1 MQSKHVKTILNL
13 LIYVIGILLIC
24 LLLPKLLRFFMP
36 FVIGWVI
43 ALIANPLVKFFE
55 KRLKIVRKHGTWLVI
70 VGALVLVIG
79 ACYAVISWLVREGVG
94 FVEHLP
100 EMYYSMTEGFRKIGN
115 NLTLFFERTHLPVN
129 VREGIAEVFTNL
141 DTYIADLIGA
151 FGGPTLSIAG
161 DIVSHLPNLLVQA
174 IFMFLAAYSFV
185 ADKEKISA
193 ALNKILPQAVFER
206 WDWIKKMFSHAVGGY
221 FVAQFKI
228 MGVIAAILFVGF
240 LILDVEYAT
249 LLALVIA
256 FLDFIPF
263 LGTGTAIWPWAAFRL
278 ATGDYYMAI
287 GLMIIYL
294 VCLLVHQLLQPKFVG
309 DTVGVDPLTTLI
321 FMFIGYR
328 ISGVFGMIIAVPI
341 GIIIINLYNAGAFDK
356 MIGDVKVLITEFNK
370 YRNS

>member
-13 LIYVIGILLIC
+13 LIYGIGILLIC

-36 FVIGWVI
+36 FVIGGVI

-70 VGALVLVIG
+70 VGVLAAVIG
-79 ACYAVISWLVREGVG
+79 VCYAVISWLIREGVA

-100 EMYYSMTEGFRKIGN
+100 EIYDAVTKVLREIGVDASSLTESISF
-115 NLTLFFERTHLPVN
+115 PS
-129 VREGIAEVFTNL
+129 
-141 DTYIADLIGA
+141 
-151 FGGPTLSIAG
+151 LSVAT
-161 DIVSHLPNLLVQA
+161 DAVSNLPNLLVQA
-174 IFMFLAAYSFV
+174 IFMFLAAYFFI

-193 ALNKILPQAVFER
+193 GFQKILPDFLVER
-206 WDWIKKMFSHAVGGY
+206 WDWMKQMFSKAVGGY

-228 MGVIAAILFVGF
+228 MGIIAAILFVGF

-263 LGTGTAIWPWAAFRL
+263 LGTGTAIWPWAAFQVV
-278 ATGDYYMAI
+278 TGDYYMAI

-294 VCLLVHQLLQPKFVG
+294 ICLLVHQLLQPKFVG
-309 DTVGVDPLTTLI
+309 DTVGMDPLTTLI

-328 ISGVFGMIIAVPI
+328 LSGVIGMIIAVPV
-341 GIIIINLYNAGAFDK
+341 GIILLNLFKAGAFDK
-356 MIGDVKVLITEFNK
+356 MIGDVKSLIADFNE
-370 YRNS
+370 YRND

>member
-70 VGALVLVIG
+70 VGVLAAVIG
-79 ACYAVISWLVREGVG
+79 VCYAVISWLVGEGVG
-94 FVEHLP
+94 FIQHLP
-100 EMYYSMTEGFRKIGN
+100 DMYSSTVEGFRKIGN
-115 NLTLFFERTHLPVN
+115 NLTLFLNKIHVPIN
-129 VREGIAEVFTNL
+129 VHAGIAEVFANL
-141 DTYIADLIGA
+141 DTYMGDLIGA
-151 FGGPTLSIAG
+151 VGGPTLSVAG

-174 IFMFLAAYSFV
+174 VFMFLAAYFFIS
-185 ADKEKISA
+185 DKEKISA
-193 ALNKILPQAVFER
+193 GLNKIMPVSLIER
-206 WDWIKKMFSHAVGGY
+206 WEWIKKIFSKAVGGY
-221 FVAQFKI
+221 FIAQFKI

-249 LLALVIA
+249 LLALIIA

-263 LGTGTAIWPWAAFRL
+263 LGTGTAIWPWAAFQL

-294 VCLLVHQLLQPKFVG
+294 ICLLVHQLLQPKFVG
-309 DTVGVDPLTTLI
+309 DTVGMDPLTTLI

-341 GIIIINLYNAGAFDK
+341 GIILINLYKAGAFDK
-356 MIGDVKVLITEFNK
+356 MIEDMKSLITDFNE
-370 YRNS
+370 YRKN

>member
-13 LIYVIGILLIC
+13 LIYGIGILLIC

-70 VGALVLVIG
+70 VGVLAAVIG
-79 ACYAVISWLVREGVG
+79 VCYAVISWLIREGVA

-100 EMYYSMTEGFRKIGN
+100 EIYDAVTKGLQEIGVDASSLTESISF
-115 NLTLFFERTHLPVN
+115 PS
-129 VREGIAEVFTNL
+129 
-141 DTYIADLIGA
+141 
-151 FGGPTLSIAG
+151 LSVAT
-161 DIVSHLPNLLVQA
+161 DAVSNLPNLLVQA
-174 IFMFLAAYSFV
+174 IFMFLAAYFFI

-193 ALNKILPQAVFER
+193 GFQKILPDFLVER
-206 WDWIKKMFSHAVGGY
+206 WEWMKQIFSKAVGGY
-221 FVAQFKI
+221 FIAQFKI

-240 LILDVEYAT
+240 LILDVEYAA
-249 LLALVIA
+249 LLALIIA

-263 LGTGTAIWPWAAFRL
+263 LGTGTAIWPWAAFQL
-278 ATGDYYMAI
+278 ATGDYYMTI

-294 VCLLVHQLLQPKFVG
+294 ICLLVHQLLQPKFVG
-309 DTVGVDPLTTLI
+309 DTVGMDPLTTLI

-328 ISGVFGMIIAVPI
+328 LSGVIGMIIAVPV
-341 GIIIINLYNAGAFDK
+341 GIILINLFKAGAFDK
-356 MIGDVKVLITEFNK
+356 LIGDVKTLMEDFNE
-370 YRNS
+370 YRNN

>member
-70 VGALVLVIG
+70 VGVLAAVIG
-79 ACYAVISWLVREGVG
+79 VCYAVISWLVREGVA

-100 EMYYSMTEGFRKIGN
+100 EIYDAVTKGLHEIGVDASSLTESISF
-115 NLTLFFERTHLPVN
+115 PS
-129 VREGIAEVFTNL
+129 
-141 DTYIADLIGA
+141 
-151 FGGPTLSIAG
+151 LSVAT
-161 DIVSHLPNLLVQA
+161 DAVSNLPNLLVQA
-174 IFMFLAAYSFV
+174 IFMFLAAYFFI

-193 ALNKILPQAVFER
+193 GFHKILPDSLIER
-206 WDWIKKMFSHAVGGY
+206 WDWMKQMFSKAVGGY

-249 LLALVIA
+249 LLALIIA

-263 LGTGTAIWPWAAFRL
+263 LGTGTAIWPWAAFQL

-294 VCLLVHQLLQPKFVG
+294 ICLLVHQLLQPKFVG
-309 DTVGVDPLTTLI
+309 DTVGMDPLTTLI

-341 GIIIINLYNAGAFDK
+341 GIILINLFKAGAFDK
-356 MIGDVKVLITEFNK
+356 MIEDMKSLIEDFNE
-370 YRNS
+370 YRKK

>member
-70 VGALVLVIG
+70 VGVLAAVIG
-79 ACYAVISWLVREGVG
+79 ICYAVISWLVHEGVG
-94 FVEHLP
+94 FIQHLP
-100 EMYYSMTEGFRKIGN
+100 DMYSAMMEGFKEIGN
-115 NLTLFFERTHLPVN
+115 NAS
-129 VREGIAEVFTNL
+129 GILSRLNINAEVADFFANI
-141 DTYIADLIGA
+141 DTYMADLIGTL
-151 FGGPTLSIAG
+151 GLPTLSAAG

-174 IFMFLAAYSFV
+174 IFMFLAAYFFI

-193 ALNKILPQAVFER
+193 AINRMLPQSLFER
-206 WDWIKKMFSHAVGGY
+206 WDWIKKMFSRAVGGY
-221 FVAQFKI
+221 FMAQFKI

-249 LLALVIA
+249 LLALIIA

-263 LGTGTAIWPWAAFRL
+263 LGTGTAIWPWAAFQL

-294 VCLLVHQLLQPKFVG
+294 ICLLVHQLLQPKFVG
-309 DTVGVDPLTTLI
+309 DTVGMDPLTTLI

-328 ISGVFGMIIAVPI
+328 ISGVLGMIIAVPI
-341 GIIIINLYNAGAFDK
+341 GIILINLQKAGAFDK
-356 MIGDVKVLITEFNK
+356 MIGDVKSLISDFNE
-370 YRNS
+370 YRKN

>member
-13 LIYVIGILLIC
+13 LIYGIGILLIC

-36 FVIGWVI
+36 FVIGGVI

-70 VGALVLVIG
+70 VGVLAAVIG
-79 ACYAVISWLVREGVG
+79 VCYAVISWLIREGVA

-100 EMYYSMTEGFRKIGN
+100 EIYDAVTKVLREIGVDASSLTESISF
-115 NLTLFFERTHLPVN
+115 PS
-129 VREGIAEVFTNL
+129 
-141 DTYIADLIGA
+141 
-151 FGGPTLSIAG
+151 LSVAT
-161 DIVSHLPNLLVQA
+161 DAVSNLPNLLVQA
-174 IFMFLAAYSFV
+174 IFMFLAAYFFI

-193 ALNKILPQAVFER
+193 GFQKILPDFLVER
-206 WDWIKKMFSHAVGGY
+206 WDWMKQMFSKAVGGY

-228 MGVIAAILFVGF
+228 MGIIAAILFVGF

-263 LGTGTAIWPWAAFRL
+263 LGTGTAIWPWAAFQVV
-278 ATGDYYMAI
+278 TGDYYMAI

-294 VCLLVHQLLQPKFVG
+294 ICLLVHQLLQPKFVG
-309 DTVGVDPLTTLI
+309 DTVGMDPLTTLV

-328 ISGVFGMIIAVPI
+328 LSGVIGMIIAVPV
-341 GIIIINLYNAGAFDK
+341 GIILLNLFKAGAFDK
-356 MIGDVKVLITEFNK
+356 MIGDVKSLIADFNE
-370 YRNS
+370 YRND

>member
-13 LIYVIGILLIC
+13 LIYGIGILLIC

-36 FVIGWVI
+36 FVIGGVI

-70 VGALVLVIG
+70 VGVLAAVIG
-79 ACYAVISWLVREGVG
+79 VCYAVISWLIREGVA

-100 EMYYSMTEGFRKIGN
+100 EIYDAVTKVLREIGVDASSLTESISF
-115 NLTLFFERTHLPVN
+115 PS
-129 VREGIAEVFTNL
+129 
-141 DTYIADLIGA
+141 
-151 FGGPTLSIAG
+151 LSVAT
-161 DIVSHLPNLLVQA
+161 DAVSNLPNLLVQA
-174 IFMFLAAYSFV
+174 IFMFLAAYFFI

-193 ALNKILPQAVFER
+193 GFQKILPDFLVER
-206 WDWIKKMFSHAVGGY
+206 WDWMKQMFSKAVGGY

-228 MGVIAAILFVGF
+228 MGIIAAILFVGF

-263 LGTGTAIWPWAAFRL
+263 LGTGTAIWPWAAFQVV
-278 ATGDYYMAI
+278 TGDYYMAI

-294 VCLLVHQLLQPKFVG
+294 ICLLVHQLLQPKFVG
-309 DTVGVDPLTTLI
+309 DTVGMDPLTTLV

-328 ISGVFGMIIAVPI
+328 LSGVIGMIIAVPV
-341 GIIIINLYNAGAFDK
+341 GIILLNLFKAGAFDK
-356 MIGDVKVLITEFNK
+356 MIGDVKSLIADFNE
-370 YRNS
+370 YRKD